1 MSSAVPHRPSSARH
15 GHRLPDPAAVAEQW
29 EGALRQYNAHTN
41 IYSSAAY
48 DKLPW
53 HIEDSWR
60 LARRVAGQA
69 VLDLGSGSG
78 LPAVFLAAGTAPAEV
93 YAVESKSRKT
103 RFLKEVKSE
112 LGLRNLHVITANAR
126 ELCRRW
132 AFDVPF
138 VTAKAFK
145 KVPEVVEVAAECVA
159 GRSTLLVPISRAQLN
174 ETAGGRVEEDPD
186 GYLYYVREIRPSRR
200 KIPPVYRGEE
210 DDRD

>member
-29 EGALRQYNAHTN
+29 ERALRRYNAHTN

-48 DKLPW
+48 AKLPW
-53 HIEDSWR
+53 HVEDSWR

-112 LGLRNLHVITANAR
+112 LVPWIHWPNPNSQSSSSSSFISVSPEWL
-126 ELCRRW
+126 
-132 AFDVPF
+132 FDG
-138 VTAKAFK
+138 
-145 KVPEVVEVAAECVA
+145 AASA
-159 GRSTLLVPISRAQLN
+159 
-174 ETAGGRVEEDPD
+174 D
-186 GYLYYVREIRPSRR
+186 VR
-200 KIPPVYRGEE
+200 
-210 DDRD
+210 